1 MRVGDVKAGAAD
13 DSVDRM
19 LQAILGD
26 DAIFLH
32 LTNMLGN
39 DSNVGLRYGWIE
51 VVGEQ
56 DALAAHDV
64 VGCEPGPE
72 FGILDLLGQ
81 MLTGKLHA
89 QLHFVGMV
97 DQRIR
102 RGFEAHI
109 DSGADV
115 ELNQRQERGM
125 GRSLR
130 GMIQGGVRWKRVRW
144 ETRGWMCGTNW
155 MADAPVPITATRLPV
170 RS

>member
-32 LTNMLGN
+32 LTNMLG
-39 DSNVGLRYGWIE
+39 DDGDVGLRYGWIE

-115 ELNQRQERGM
+115 ELNQRQEAEEGALPTRDGKIVTRNDP
-125 GRSLR
+125 GRSALEE
-130 GMIQGGVRWKRVRW
+130 GEMGDEGLDVWH
-144 ETRGWMCGTNW
+144 ELDG
-155 MADAPVPITATRLPV
+155 
-170 RS
+170 